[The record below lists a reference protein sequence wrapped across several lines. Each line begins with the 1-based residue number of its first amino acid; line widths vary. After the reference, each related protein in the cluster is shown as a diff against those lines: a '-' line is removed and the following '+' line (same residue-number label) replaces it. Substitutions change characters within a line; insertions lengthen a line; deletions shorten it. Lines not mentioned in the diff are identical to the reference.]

1 MAERHLITILRTIFV
16 RAEHWLSYESEATIG
31 GASLTRVRA
40 LGYGCMR
47 GSTAQA
53 AR

>member
-31 GASLTRVRA
+31 ASLTRVRA

-47 GSTAQA
+47 GRTAQA